1 MISSKAIKNNLIND
15 IIAELAKEGDKVINN
30 AFKTKTTKNETF
42 NEHDAFVYGVF
53 FNGELKKYGF
63 IGSQKATEKTSDW
76 KREGIKSGYGR
87 DWAEE
92 AIKGYKSKGKGFELV
107 VLVCT
112 FYSSI
117 NEGRGY
123 KVISQSISGLDAVAM
138 KYGGRVTPIT

>member
-1 MISSKAIKNNLIND
+1 MMLLCVRGFLQWRI
-15 IIAELAKEGDKVINN
+15 
-30 AFKTKTTKNETF
+30 
-42 NEHDAFVYGVF
+42 
-53 FNGELKKYGF
+53 KKYGF

-76 KREGIKSGYGR
+76 KKEGIKSGYGR

-123 KVISQSISGLDAVAM
+123 RVISQALGGLDSISS
-138 KYGGRVTPIT
+138 KIWWNS